1 MSPLSFDNGWRIVAL
16 TPPMKNNPRLKFGK
30 LRSRDVAMA
39 TNFMVQDGVKLAF
52 PAVIVCAG
60 ISKRLGRSQKF
71 YP

>member
-1 MSPLSFDNGWRIVAL
+1 
-16 TPPMKNNPRLKFGK
+16 MKNNPRLKFGK